1 MSTLKTTNIQHP
13 SAGSPAI
20 ELTAAGG
27 LWLGGG
33 KVLQVVRATDSTSRY
48 TTSTSFVDATGMSVS
63 ITPQKSDSAI
73 ILIMQARQGNS
84 ASSNVD
90 LRSHFQWTDSSNNA
104 ISGAESMQ
112 TGAANMNTSANPRL
126 AQSVVLIGYATPAT
140 TSSVTYKIRFRSEV
154 SSCTTEIVNASN
166 TAQMFAIE
174 VSA

>member
-1 MSTLKTTNIQHP
+1 
-13 SAGSPAI
+13 
-20 ELTAAGG
+20 
-27 LWLGGG
+27 
-33 KVLQVVRATDSTSRY
+33 
-48 TTSTSFVDATGMSVS
+48 MSVS
-63 ITPQKSDSAI
+63 ITPQKSDSTI

-90 LRSHFQWTDSSNNA
+90 LRSHFQWTDSSNNP

-140 TSSVTYKIRFRSEV
+140 TSAVTYKIRFRSEV
-154 SSCTTEIVNASN
+154 SSCTTEMVNASN

-174 VSA
+174 VAA